1 MSSVSEIQTEDRK
14 PTAAPMPAPVA
25 FVYRAYCAFLFIGGI
40 AWILNIPDRLGISL
54 IQYEWMAPYLGIAV
68 AAVHLR
74 HPYLKR
80 AGLLEIA
87 IGLASIAC
95 WVWAA
100 ANTENWMF
108 SLTGNSPDKVVPG
121 LIALL
126 IMMEA
131 LRKSCGLS
139 ITLLVWGLV
148 AYGLY
153 GHHLPQ
159 PLQANY
165 SSPKAM
171 IMYLYT
177 DVNAVVGIIM
187 AIVATLVL
195 AFMVFGRMLEV
206 SGATAFFTDICLALM
221 GHRRGGPAKV
231 AVIASGLFGSV
242 SSSPVGNIVST
253 GVVTIPL
260 MRRIGF
266 RAHQAAAIEAVASTG
281 GQIAPPVMGATA
293 FLMAEFLQ
301 ISYTDVVL
309 AALLPA
315 IFYYVCLYFQV
326 DALARRQGSEG
337 LPRSEL
343 PRATA
348 TLRKGWIFILPLA
361 WLIYLLFWRGSQ
373 PAFAALGSAA
383 VLLALSVAKGHF
395 LKLEEWKRLVF
406 DGMEGMLPILMIA
419 GGAGVVVGI
428 MNLSGLAQSLS
439 FLLTQTGA
447 SLGLLA
453 VLALTA
459 VLSVILGMGMPST
472 AIYVVLATVLGP
484 TLTGMG
490 VTPMAAHLF
499 IFYFG
504 VLSFL
509 TPPVAV
515 SSYVAAGLAGAGMWE
530 TGWLGLRYSA
540 VAYLLPFLWC
550 YEPALL
556 LEGSWPAI
564 LIAAAAVLAA
574 VAIYSHGD
582 RYTFLNSRLGRA
594 PATVLVTVMSVIV
607 AISPT
612 LFGPVSPIAIAITVA
627 GLLIAFLP
635 SELLRRR
642 SPA

>member
-1 MSSVSEIQTEDRK
+1 
-14 PTAAPMPAPVA
+14 
-25 FVYRAYCAFLFIGGI
+25 
-40 AWILNIPDRLGISL
+40 
-54 IQYEWMAPYLGIAV
+54 
-68 AAVHLR
+68 
-74 HPYLKR
+74 
-80 AGLLEIA
+80 
-87 IGLASIAC
+87 
-95 WVWAA
+95 
-100 ANTENWMF
+100 
-108 SLTGNSPDKVVPG
+108 
-121 LIALL
+121 
-126 IMMEA
+126 
-131 LRKSCGLS
+131 
-139 ITLLVWGLV
+139 
-148 AYGLY
+148 
-153 GHHLPQ
+153 
-159 PLQANY
+159 
-165 SSPKAM
+165 
-171 IMYLYT
+171 
-177 DVNAVVGIIM
+177 
-187 AIVATLVL
+187 
-195 AFMVFGRMLEV
+195 
-206 SGATAFFTDICLALM
+206 
-221 GHRRGGPAKV
+221 
-231 AVIASGLFGSV
+231 
-242 SSSPVGNIVST
+242 
-253 GVVTIPL
+253 
-260 MRRIGF
+260 
-266 RAHQAAAIEAVASTG
+266 
-281 GQIAPPVMGATA
+281 MGATA

-301 ISYTDVVL
+301 ISYVDVVL

-343 PRATA
+343 PNAAA

-373 PAFAALGSAA
+373 PAIAALGSAA
-383 VLLALSVAKGHF
+383 VLLALALAKGHF
-395 LKLEEWKRLVF
+395 LKLDEWKRLVF
-406 DGMEGMLPILMIA
+406 DGMDGMLPILMIA

-439 FLLTQTGA
+439 FILTQTGA

-556 LEGSWPAI
+556 LDGSWLAI
-564 LIAAAAVLAA
+564 GIAAAGVLAA
-574 VAIYSHGD
+574 VAIFSNLDLFALPG
-582 RYTFLNSRLGRA
+582 L
-594 PATVLVTVMSVIV
+594 PAGGMVSMALATAASVVV

-612 LFGPVSPIAIAITVA
+612 LFGPVSPTAIAITVA
-627 GLLIAFLP
+627 GLALAFFP
-635 SELLRRR
+635 RETLRRR
-642 SPA
+642 FAG